1 AAAGPGRPS
10 LLRGDRPPWQ
20 HEPQVD
26 RRRVLAPAAG
36 GGGSRA
42 ARQRLGSVRRGGRMN
57 GGSLLDRALIA
68 DLLTREAPWRGRHG
82 AEETYVGAGLL
93 YYTLT
98 YTLRAEV
105 AVCLGSGGGFV
116 PRLMRQAQ
124 RDAGIAVRSRTI
136 LVDGDVPDAG
146 WGSPQWL
153 EPDSFFRV
161 HYPDVELVLESTS
174 AAAERVFGA
183 EGV

>member
-1 AAAGPGRPS
+1 MLPE
-10 LLRGDRPPWQ
+10 LLSQNVVTDY
-20 HEPQVD
+20 
-26 RRRVLAPAAG
+26 
-36 GGGSRA
+36 
-42 ARQRLGSVRRGGRMN
+42 
-57 GGSLLDRALIA
+57 
-68 DLLTREAPWRGRHG
+68 LTRDAAWKWSHG
-82 AEETYVGAGLL
+82 AEGDYLGMGLF
-93 YYTLT
+93 YYSLV
-98 YTLRAEV
+98 YGSKARM

-183 EGV
+183 EGVRI